1 MCITDPFSRKSRFFD
16 RLRFPPWN
24 SKSRHRSRARLSR
37 YCIFVIFSSFLP
49 QIVASRSFTN
59 VQKSESEYHFSSL
72 KTSSSS
78 ENSTFS
84 MANTLPTALVG
95 DLEDALY
102 FSVSLLTFVV
112 VACHCPFR
120 VVLRYGKL
128 FLMFHHILR
137 NLFTMLGWYDDFE
150 QFFLFLQVFELEAKF
165 ASERQLDLSESSH
178 SMYTVH

>member
-1 MCITDPFSRKSRFFD
+1 M
-16 RLRFPPWN
+16 
-24 SKSRHRSRARLSR
+24 
-37 YCIFVIFSSFLP
+37 
-49 QIVASRSFTN
+49 ASRSFTN

-150 QFFLFLQVFELEAKF
+150 QLFRFLHVFELEAKF